1 MQQYRY
7 MKKREKARFRTKR
20 ILERR
25 SPLTIEE
32 IYENMIDDEFKW
44 TPLNTNQ
51 LSKLIRGQFEVTKVL
66 VKGGFQNLYHLKE
79 ESP

>member
-7 MKKREKARFRTKR
+7 MNKREKAIFRTKR

-32 IYENMIDDEFKW
+32 IYENIKDDEFKW

-51 LSKLIRGQFEVTKVL
+51 LSKLIIGQFEVTKVL

-79 ESP
+79 E

>member
-32 IYENMIDDEFKW
+32 IYENIKDDEFKW
-44 TPLNTNQ
+44 IPLSTNQ
-51 LSKLIRGQFEVTKVL
+51 LSKLIIGQFEVTKVL

-79 ESP
+79 E

>member
-51 LSKLIRGQFEVTKVL
+51 LSKLIIGQFEVTKVL

-79 ESP
+79 E